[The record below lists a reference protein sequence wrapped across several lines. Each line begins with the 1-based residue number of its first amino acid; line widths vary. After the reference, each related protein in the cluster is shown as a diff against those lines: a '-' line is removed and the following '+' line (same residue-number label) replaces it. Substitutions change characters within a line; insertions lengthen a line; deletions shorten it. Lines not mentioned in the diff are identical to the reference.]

1 LRNSHTQIMQKKQFI
16 VLIVFCIGFV
26 TVSVAQHRRYNIKNG
41 ISLIGGLTQYDII
54 TDNFITKRGTGFI
67 GGMVAT
73 VDIPHKWYTVSYGFQ
88 FSQNSLEI
96 TGRPSITTVTQE
108 PIEYDIK
115 MAQVAFLLHVKLIS
129 DYVTLDVGP
138 QLQYNSGLELKED
151 NQNNFIIQG
160 YDNLF
165 AEDLS
170 NISNFNA
177 NGVIGASAGIGS
189 FKLRAAYSYGFT
201 NIFGK
206 LNDQDFN
213 LSNADR
219 FEGNQTMLSFALMIT
234 F

>member
-1 LRNSHTQIMQKKQFI
+1 MFKSHIEIMQKKQFI
-16 VLIVFCIGFV
+16 ILVVFCLGFIS
-26 TVSVAQHRRYNIKNG
+26 VSVAQHRRYAIKNG
-41 ISLIGGLTQYDII
+41 IGLIGGLTQYDII
-54 TDNFITKRGTGFI
+54 TDNFTTKSGNGFI

-96 TGRPSITTVTQE
+96 TGRPSLTTITQE
-108 PIEYDIK
+108 SIEYDIK
-115 MAQVAFLLHVKLIS
+115 MAQVAFMLHVKLLS
-129 DYVTLDVGP
+129 DNLTLDLGP
-138 QLQYNSGLELKED
+138 QLQFNSGLEIKND
-151 NQNNFIIQG
+151 SQKNFVIEG

-170 NISNFNA
+170 DISKFNA
-177 NGVIGASAGIGS
+177 NGLIGASAGIGN
-189 FKLRAAYSYGFT
+189 FKLRATYSYGFT
-201 NIFGK
+201 NILGK

>member
-1 LRNSHTQIMQKKQFI
+1 MQKKQFI
-16 VLIVFCIGFV
+16 ILVVFCLGFIS
-26 TVSVAQHRRYNIKNG
+26 VSVAQHRRYAIKNG
-41 ISLIGGLTQYDII
+41 IGLIGGLTQYDII
-54 TDNFITKRGTGFI
+54 TDNFTTKSGNGFI

-96 TGRPSITTVTQE
+96 TGRPSLTTITQE
-108 PIEYDIK
+108 SIEYDIK
-115 MAQVAFLLHVKLIS
+115 MAQVAFMLHVKLLS
-129 DYVTLDVGP
+129 DNLTLDLGP
-138 QLQYNSGLELKED
+138 QLQFNSGLEIKND
-151 NQNNFIIQG
+151 SQKNFVIEG

-170 NISNFNA
+170 DISKFNA
-177 NGVIGASAGIGS
+177 NGLIGASAGIGN
-189 FKLRAAYSYGFT
+189 FKLRATYSYGFT
-201 NIFGK
+201 NILGK

>member
-1 LRNSHTQIMQKKQFI
+1 MRNTHTQIMQKKQFI
-16 VLIVFCIGFV
+16 LLIVFCIGFV
-26 TVSVAQHRRYNIKNG
+26 TVSVAQHRRVNIKNG
-41 ISLIGGLTQYDII
+41 FGLIGGLTQYDIV
-54 TDNFITKRGTGFI
+54 TDNFTTKRGTGFI

-73 VDIPHKWYTVSYGFQ
+73 VDLPHKWYTVSYGFQ

-96 TGRPSITTVTQE
+96 TGRPSLLTVTQE
-108 PIEYDIK
+108 PIDYDLK
-115 MAQVAFLLHVKLIS
+115 MAQVSFLLHIKILS
-129 DYVTLDVGP
+129 DNLTLDLGP
-138 QLQYNSGLELKED
+138 QLQYNSGLELKDEG
-151 NQNNFIIQG
+151 QKNFIIQG

-165 AEDLS
+165 ADDLS

-177 NGVIGASAGIGS
+177 NGVVGASAGIGS

>member
-1 LRNSHTQIMQKKQFI
+1 MFNSHIQIMQKKQFI
-16 VLIVFCIGFV
+16 LIIVFCLSFV
-26 TVSVAQHRRYNIKNG
+26 TISLAQHRRYTIKNG
-41 ISLIGGLTQYDII
+41 ISLIGGFTQFDIV
-54 TDNFITKRGTGFI
+54 TDNFRTKSGTGFI
-67 GGMVAT
+67 GGLVAT

-96 TGRPSITTVTQE
+96 MGRPSLATITQAS
-108 PIEYDIK
+108 IEYDIQ

-129 DYVTLDVGP
+129 DYVTLDLGP
-138 QLQYNSGLELKED
+138 QLQYNSGLELKSD
-151 NQNNFIIQG
+151 NQSDFVIEG
-160 YDNLF
+160 YENLF

-189 FKLRAAYSYGFT
+189 FKLRAAYSYGFS
-201 NIFGK
+201 NILGK